1 MNWVILT
8 VGSLLVA
15 YLAQLAHIP
24 ASWLIA
30 PLLVAMAMAVGGF
43 RAKIPRQ
50 AFTIGQAIIAITLS
64 QTITPPIL
72 AEIAQQWL
80 PIVTVV
86 GMSVIAAGTS
96 GWLLAR
102 YSPIAPQTAAWGST
116 PGGATTMTI
125 LSADFGADPRIVA
138 FMQYLRVT
146 LVVLTASSVAR
157 LLGVA
162 SGTHAVTSAGPFEP
176 LPFLQTIAFALIA
189 GVIGRYS
196 RVPGGQ
202 FLVPLIVAGVFHALG
217 IIHPY
222 VPPFLLDA
230 AYLTIGWSIGLLY
243 TRELLRFA
251 ISVLPALACSTLVLI
266 ALCGVCGLVLV
277 VWIHADPLTAYL
289 ATTPG
294 GLDTVP
300 VIGLDSGGNL
310 PLILAV
316 QTMRVFAVVATGPP
330 LAKLIT
336 RLSSAP
342 SAQSS
347 PRA

>member
-1 MNWVILT
+1 MKWA
-8 VGSLLVA
+8 LLAAASVA
-15 YLAQLAHIP
+15 LAVSAQQAHVP

-50 AFTIGQAIIAITLS
+50 AFTIAQAIIAVTLS
-64 QTITPPIL
+64 QTITAPIL
-72 AEIAQQWL
+72 AELGRQWL
-80 PIVTVV
+80 PIFTVV
-86 GMSVIAAGTS
+86 GLSVVAAGIS
-96 GWLLAR
+96 GLLLAR
-102 YSPIAPQTAAWGST
+102 YSPLQAETAAWGST

-157 LLGVA
+157 FLGITGPAHQVTASGPFQTVPFLETLFFALVAGVA
-162 SGTHAVTSAGPFEP
+162 
-176 LPFLQTIAFALIA
+176 
-189 GVIGRYS
+189 GRYS

-202 FLVPLIVAGVFHALG
+202 FLIPLVVAGIFHATG
-217 IIHPY
+217 ILHPF
-222 VPPFLLDA
+222 VPAWLLDG
-230 AYLTIGWSIGLLY
+230 AYLAVGWSIGLLY
-243 TRELLRFA
+243 TRETVRFA
-251 ISVLPALACSTLVLI
+251 FSILPVLALSTGVLI
-266 ALCGVCGLVLV
+266 ALCAATGFVLVL
-277 VWIHADPLTAYL
+277 WAHADPLTAYL

-310 PLILAV
+310 ALILAV

-330 LAKLIT
+330 LAKLIS
-336 RLSSAP
+336 RLAGPGASK
-342 SAQSS
+342 
-347 PRA
+347 PRPLP